1 MIVNLSEIGDQG
13 ASLSFARSA
22 AWLRGGEDAPASE
35 DPVSVGSDIEFRLDL
50 RRTASEISV
59 RGEIGF
65 AIAAPCS
72 LCLRDVSADM
82 NLDVDLL
89 LSPSL
94 PQEKMSSDGEVDY
107 ETYDGERVDLR
118 DYLRE
123 KVNISLPYKV
133 VCGADCRGLCCV
145 CGNDLNEGECGCETT
160 GGGDAR
166 FAALRDLR
174 V

>member
-1 MIVNLSEIGDQG
+1 M
-13 ASLSFARSA
+13 SFARSA
-22 AWLRGGEDAPASE
+22 AWLRGREDGPASA

-50 RRTASEISV
+50 RRTSSEISV
-59 RGEIGF
+59 RGEVVF

-72 LCLRDVSADM
+72 LCLCDVSADM
-82 NLDVDLL
+82 NLDVNLL

-94 PQEKMSSDGEVDY
+94 PQERTSSDGEVDY
-107 ETYDGERVDLR
+107 ETYDGEKVDLR

-145 CGNDLNEGECGCETT
+145 CGSNLNEGECGCETESV
-160 GGGDAR
+160 GDAR